1 MKIRWLMIGADV
13 DPVDATH
20 LPAKVAHLMA
30 TGLGVQHSL
39 LLLTVR

>member
-1 MKIRWLMIGADV
+1 MKIRWLMIGAEV
-13 DPVDATH
+13 DSDDATH

-30 TGLGVQHSL
+30 TGSGVQHSM